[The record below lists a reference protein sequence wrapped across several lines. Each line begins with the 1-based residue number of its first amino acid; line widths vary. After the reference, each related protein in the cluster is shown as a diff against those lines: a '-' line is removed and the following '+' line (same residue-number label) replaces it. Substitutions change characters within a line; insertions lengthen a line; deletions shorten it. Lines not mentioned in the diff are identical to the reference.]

1 MDQLIK
7 PRVTRRIHNIFISML
22 LSRLPRCIAY
32 IHTANRIML
41 DAMFYIVN
49 SCFARRLNI
58 KNVSFIFASFPS
70 MRCNGSANMVFDGG

>member
-7 PRVTRRIHNIFISML
+7 PRVTRRIHNIFILML

-41 DAMFYIVN
+41 DVLFYIVN

-58 KNVSFIFASFPS
+58 KYVSFIFASFPS
-70 MRCNGSANMVFDGG
+70 VHCNGSANMVFDRE